1 MLQRRVRG
9 HEGEVLLCHGCKG
22 PAARGAGCFLLWM
35 IFSSP
40 CSPSSPP
47 SPPLPLLPF
56 LLPIPLVLPLL
67 LYSSFLSPSLSASS
81 SLSLSGPSPHPFP
94 FSFFSPTPS
103 PCNQKKPKT
112 ISYPFQRDTH
122 QQNSD
127 NGLLTSRPVL
137 VSLVSSSWWL
147 AWHSPLL
154 LLTNAKCSQVYPAF
168 VHTQCLFPTRQSIA
182 YFSPTQ
188 LQER

>member
-1 MLQRRVRG
+1 MKEKSCFVMDAR
-9 HEGEVLLCHGCKG
+9 VLLLGGLAVSYSGC
-22 PAARGAGCFLLWM
+22 
-35 IFSSP
+35 
-40 CSPSSPP
+40 SSPP
-47 SPPLPLLPF
+47 PAPPPPLPLPLPLLPF

-67 LYSSFLSPSLSASS
+67 LYSFLSPSSLSASS
-81 SLSLSGPSPHPFP
+81 SLSLSSPSLHPSSF

-127 NGLLTSRPVL
+127 NGLLTRKPVL

-147 AWHSPLL
+147 AWRSPLL

-168 VHTQCLFPTRQSIA
+168 VHTQCLFPTCQSIA